1 MQDCS
6 VEISDDGVTAV
17 LFIPK
22 EGGSP
27 KTIDELRL
35 FLQKHHVVFG
45 MKEELF
51 APIVQGVLNGQR
63 LVIAHGTPVIKGE
76 PGRVKLLVDLS
87 VIGKP
92 RELADGRV
100 DLRDLQID
108 VNVQKG
114 CKLARRIPAVQG
126 SAGMSVSGY
135 KVFPPEVED
144 ALLVT
149 GAGTRWSEEEPG
161 TAVAAGDGAVI
172 FDGITL
178 EVRNCKVIRG
188 DVDYATGNVTFNGD
202 LKITGT
208 VRSGFSVEASGDIL
222 ICGDVEDARV
232 HGNGAVVVLGGAI
245 GSSIGTITCTGSLAV
260 RHVAHFSLYAGKDVQ
275 VKEDILHTTV
285 VSGGGVTAKS
295 ILGGEVTAFSII
307 AGVVGSSAEI
317 RTILDIGR
325 KEQLKKE
332 HYQLFKQLG
341 IETTRQVS
349 LREEMYQ
356 LVAHGMDES
365 GLVSEN
371 DITTLDSF
379 KHNTLQ
385 SIQNS
390 RKIQK
395 RIEEIEVLEN
405 VNKVDSVISAHVINP
420 NTVVKV
426 GKEERLIMEVQNNV
440 TITA

>member
-1 MQDCS
+1 MQDS
-6 VEISDDGVTAV
+6 TVEISDDGFTAV
-17 LFIPK
+17 LHIPK
-22 EGGSP
+22 EGGGP
-27 KTIDELRL
+27 QTTDELRT
-35 FLQKHHVVFG
+35 FLKKHHVVFG

-51 APIVQGVLNGQR
+51 APIVQGALNGQR
-63 LVIAHGTPVIKGE
+63 LVIAHGTSVIKGE

-87 VIGKP
+87 VVGKP

-108 VNVQKG
+108 VNVQQG
-114 CKLARRIPAVQG
+114 CKLVRRIPAVQG
-126 SAGMSVSGY
+126 SAGMSVSGF
-135 KVFPPEVED
+135 KVFPIEVED

-149 GAGTRWSEEEPG
+149 GYGTRWSEEEPD
-161 TAVAAGDGAVI
+161 TIVAAVDGAVV
-172 FDGITL
+172 FDGTTI
-178 EVRNCKVIRG
+178 EVRNCKVISG
-188 DVDYATGNVTFNGD
+188 DVDYATGNVTFSGD

-222 ICGDVEDARV
+222 IRGDVEDARV
-232 HGNGAVVVLGGAI
+232 QGEGAVVILGGAI
-245 GSSIGTITCTGSLAV
+245 GSSNGTITCTGSLAV
-260 RHVAHFSLYAGKDVQ
+260 RHVAYFSIYAGKDIQ
-275 VKEDILHTTV
+275 VKEDILHSTV

-295 ILGGEVTAFSII
+295 ILGGEVTAFSIM
-307 AGVVGSSAEI
+307 AAVVGSSAEI

-325 KEQLKKE
+325 KEQLRKE
-332 HYQLFKQLG
+332 HYQLFKKLG
-341 IETTRQVS
+341 TETTRQVS

-356 LVAHGMDES
+356 VVATGMDAS
-365 GLVSEN
+365 GLLSEN
-371 DITTLDSF
+371 EITTLDSF

-426 GKEERLIMEVQNNV
+426 GKEERLIMEVQNNI
-440 TITA
+440 TITV